1 MLANFPGGIM
11 ARSTGKQQTTNIR
24 VGPGQVAPMDVDGVP
39 LNQAFMPLPY
49 RDVTQGLINIIQNVE
64 QAAKS
69 VGGTAET
76 SVGEGR
82 NDAPVGTTIALI
94 EQAQKVI
101 NAVHKRMHSA
111 QQKEFMLLK
120 ELFQRDPEAMWRNN
134 KNPNFMKDRAK
145 LLEALDNNDIV
156 PKADPNTA
164 SQTLR
169 IQKAIALY
177 TLASQNPSAFDQKA
191 VYMRLFDMLGL
202 EDADALISKTPP
214 GPPPVDETK
223 KMAAQAALI
232 GAQAKVLDASV
243 KAQTAQAEAGIKNA
257 DIQTKNMANQ
267 TKHAAAKS
275 KAFVDAAS
283 IASKAQIEQMRIK
296 QSEIVH
302 GDKIKQADDHH
313 RQNTQKDMFHKG
325 LDLEHAAKLK
335 DQDILHQRQQSEML
349 AAQEQNQAA
358 SQRLH
363 DLALADQQADLAERA
378 QFMKPEGE

>member
-1 MLANFPGGIM
+1 
-11 ARSTGKQQTTNIR
+11 
-24 VGPGQVAPMDVDGVP
+24 MDVDGVP

-169 IQKAIALY
+169 IQKAIAIY
-177 TLASQNPSAFDQKA
+177 TLASQNPSAFDQKS
-191 VYMRLFDMLGL
+191 VYLRLFDMLGV
-202 EDADALISKTPP
+202 EDAQELMSKQPP

-243 KAQTAQAEAGIKNA
+243 KAQQAQGEQGVKMA
-257 DIQTKNMANQ
+257 DIQTKNMQNQ
-267 TKHAAAKS
+267 TKHAAAKA
-275 KAFVDAAS
+275 KAFVDAAD
-283 IASKAQIEQMRIK
+283 IASKAELEQMRLK

-302 GDKIKQADDHH
+302 KDKIGQTNAHKKADLTSNLV
-313 RQNTQKDMFHKG
+313 QKG

-335 DQDILHQRQQSEML
+335 DQDILHQRQQSELL

-363 DLALADQQADLAERA
+363 DLALANQQADLAERA